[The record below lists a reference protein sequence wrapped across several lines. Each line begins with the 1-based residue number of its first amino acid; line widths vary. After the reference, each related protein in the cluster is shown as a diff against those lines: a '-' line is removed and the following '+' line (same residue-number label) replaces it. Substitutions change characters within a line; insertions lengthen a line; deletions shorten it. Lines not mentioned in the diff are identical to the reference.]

1 MRPSDECSDQ
11 CSESSYASSMDG
23 SPGSGWDFITEKDTG
38 VLRHHVTGHAVALY
52 EGSNGWLLLKQGDK
66 GPELNEWSAGNTD
79 PEAWGDEE
87 RRLHGMLM
95 TSPGA
100 HPLGKWL
107 TSTTTFGPWEFTI
120 ADGGL
125 VLLHNDETPQ
135 YTRFLAPHGYERV
148 SATPA
153 DEDQDENSE
162 VHSDYGLDAGE
173 EPSMTTALEQGLL
186 CRITAVPEKELSSG
200 IVAGDT
206 VKILSINLGEYEIRR
221 EMPGKADTTAYCSAG
236 LLVPL
241 DKTASKPAAGSRPRV
256 GQIVRVVGGEH
267 RMGETGTLI
276 TDDGSSMPFQVKFP
290 NSDTSWFV
298 AENVALAS
306 PPENVEGELQQR
318 PSRRSSFSAG
328 EDESVDS
335 DYDNDEDAFY
345 DLGNEVLSGRLKL
358 AKVYGQEEP
367 PAAEDELEW
376 ETRYFVLYET
386 RKMCHFDG
394 MQNGKPV
401 GDRGLI
407 DLDTIQLVEKVLGVP
422 TFVMKGYKKVYLF
435 KLEPHDE
442 VMMRTWIGAI
452 SVELSASPASELS
465 DPTPHHDRGAVFR
478 PSLRSASLRSLLGGG
493 QKATQPPKAALGAPA
508 TASKAGVLALA
519 KLMLRQSSVSVTSLF
534 GGGEKLPPAGVPTSM
549 SLCGELEH
557 KTECLGTYMLEPQR
571 TAHGKPVWK
580 HATEDYW
587 IAFASYGKWMVQ
599 RDADVGTDATSLML
613 LQDATAGLP
622 HQSTAVWEEF
632 DGTAKQWVKAPSCKC
647 FGDVPTSMSLCGELE
662 HMATCQG
669 TYLLAPQRTA
679 NGKPVWKHATG
690 DRWITGQDGRWI
702 VQFCEEHVSVNNNI
716 AFMQLQ
722 ETAAFLPHQSTAV
735 WEEYYGK
742 QWLKA
747 PTCKCFGDVPTSMSL
762 CGELKHKTECLGT
775 YLLAPQRTAQGKPVW
790 KHATKDRWIAWAS
803 VGKWMVQE
811 GVEVWALTMQT
822 S

>member
-1 MRPSDECSDQ
+1 MTTTKFTTVSWIASKKTREQMNSGSRQGNIPMYMLLYMSLISFWNGKLRLGASCCFSMRPSDECSDQ

-135 YTRFLAPHGYERV
+135 YTRCLAPHGYERV
-148 SATPA
+148 SATPV

-290 NSDTSWFV
+290 NSDMPSF
-298 AENVALAS
+298 L
-306 PPENVEGELQQR
+306 PPH
-318 PSRRSSFSAG
+318 
-328 EDESVDS
+328 
-335 DYDNDEDAFY
+335 Y
-345 DLGNEVLSGRLKL
+345 
-358 AKVYGQEEP
+358 
-367 PAAEDELEW
+367 
-376 ETRYFVLYET
+376 
-386 RKMCHFDG
+386 
-394 MQNGKPV
+394 
-401 GDRGLI
+401 
-407 DLDTIQLVEKVLGVP
+407 
-422 TFVMKGYKKVYLF
+422 
-435 KLEPHDE
+435 
-442 VMMRTWIGAI
+442 AI
-452 SVELSASPASELS
+452 SA
-465 DPTPHHDRGAVFR
+465 
-478 PSLRSASLRSLLGGG
+478 
-493 QKATQPPKAALGAPA
+493 
-508 TASKAGVLALA
+508 
-519 KLMLRQSSVSVTSLF
+519 
-534 GGGEKLPPAGVPTSM
+534 
-549 SLCGELEH
+549 
-557 KTECLGTYMLEPQR
+557 
-571 TAHGKPVWK
+571 
-580 HATEDYW
+580 
-587 IAFASYGKWMVQ
+587 
-599 RDADVGTDATSLML
+599 
-613 LQDATAGLP
+613 
-622 HQSTAVWEEF
+622 
-632 DGTAKQWVKAPSCKC
+632 
-647 FGDVPTSMSLCGELE
+647 
-662 HMATCQG
+662 
-669 TYLLAPQRTA
+669 
-679 NGKPVWKHATG
+679 
-690 DRWITGQDGRWI
+690 
-702 VQFCEEHVSVNNNI
+702 HVS
-716 AFMQLQ
+716 
-722 ETAAFLPHQSTAV
+722 
-735 WEEYYGK
+735 
-742 QWLKA
+742 A
-747 PTCKCFGDVPTSMSL
+747 PL
-762 CGELKHKTECLGT
+762 
-775 YLLAPQRTAQGKPVW
+775 
-790 KHATKDRWIAWAS
+790 
-803 VGKWMVQE
+803 
-811 GVEVWALTMQT
+811 
-822 S
+822 